1 MRTLTTSLIVVRSL
15 CTSLKSRG
23 GPTMSLFDFD
33 ANFLHRDLRDDFDHH
48 FSMAQANGVDRCIV
62 PGSTLVDSAECLALS
77 RAHHGKIFATCGI
90 HPYRAQEIEMND
102 VNTMELSRLVSDE
115 VCLAVGETG
124 LDYSEG
130 FPSRDF
136 QVPWFKF
143 HVHLSEKHGLPLFLH
158 IRDAHDDFLA
168 IMDEFTSLPNIC
180 VHCFTGSDEELRE
193 YCRRGFYISISGH
206 VIRKQIN
213 LKEWLAI
220 IPPDR
225 LLIETDAPY
234 MGWKGCRST
243 EEKKKT
249 QNYPNVPAAL
259 SQLAKYIS
267 KEGDLPLATLA
278 ERTTENA
285 MRFICR

>member
-1 MRTLTTSLIVVRSL
+1 
-15 CTSLKSRG
+15 
-23 GPTMSLFDFD
+23 MSLFDFD

-48 FSMAQANGVDRCIV
+48 LSVAQSNGVGRFIV

-77 RAHHGKIFATCGI
+77 KRYEGKIFAACGI
-90 HPYRAQEIEMND
+90 HPFRVQEIELND
-102 VNTMELSRLVSDE
+102 VNTLELDRLVADDA
-115 VCLAVGETG
+115 CLAVGECG

-130 FPSRDF
+130 FPSCEI
-136 QVPWFKF
+136 QVPWFRH
-143 HVHLSEKHGLPLFLH
+143 HVELSHRHSLPLFLH
-158 IRDAHDDFLA
+158 VRDAHHDFLA
-168 IMDEFTSLPNIC
+168 IMDEFTSLPNVC
-180 VHCFTGSDEELRE
+180 VHCFTGSEEELRE
-193 YCRRGFYISISGH
+193 YCRRGYYISISGH

-234 MGWKGCRST
+234 LGWRGCRST

-259 SQLAKYIS
+259 LQLASHIS
-267 KEGDLPLATLA
+267 QEAGLPLETLA
-278 ERTTENA
+278 ERTTANA